1 MVKAWLKQTPSFIS
15 LYTQPYTASSLVTH
29 PLFPGD
35 FPGDPA
41 PSHVLPPP
49 TLPVD
54 QSPLLKIWSKW
65 CSRWTIQPSRNGWKI
80 TGDSRTDWRTGG
92 SSCTIQL
99 RLSSLDAM
107 ERKWDV
113 EFFFSV
119 FIAAETA
126 WLPLICIAYI
136 DDWMIAFSTFQW
148 TLSNEWEGGP
158 INKEIPDYSRFSKAV
173 IIQSLSK
180 SW

>member
-1 MVKAWLKQTPSFIS
+1 LLGICSKINKFKTHVVKKRTLVGINIINTHTPLDGGWTMVKTWLKQTPSFIS

-113 EFFFSV
+113 EFFFQFSLQLKQHDCHWFV
-119 FIAAETA
+119 
-126 WLPLICIAYI
+126 LLI
-136 DDWMIAFSTFQW
+136 
-148 TLSNEWEGGP
+148 
-158 INKEIPDYSRFSKAV
+158 
-173 IIQSLSK
+173 
-180 SW
+180 